1 MSEVMLH
8 KMSKQLSNTCKLHHC
23 MCFSSAIGKSKSGR
37 RSPFWSPVHHSLPTA
52 ILVSQIRSLFALF
65 FSFICFFSWPHRRHA
80 PVCLLVDHLPLPLLS
95 LFDLALA
102 DAARCLVMSHRNLDE
117 VNLECKKIVFA
128 RRGALR
134 KVFWGNH
141 QYIESLRHI

>member
-1 MSEVMLH
+1 M
-8 KMSKQLSNTCKLHHC
+8 
-23 MCFSSAIGKSKSGR
+23 
-37 RSPFWSPVHHSLPTA
+37 
-52 ILVSQIRSLFALF
+52 
-65 FSFICFFSWPHRRHA
+65 
-80 PVCLLVDHLPLPLLS
+80 DHLLLPLLS